1 MKKKQEDEPI
11 IEDKAKKVEEPKKE
25 KKTRAKKSEEIKET
39 EKKSDKKMPN
49 KEKEVDETAKNNN
62 QPEPEK
68 VEPNKVKKIKEID
81 DISKEKVESILKKAK
96 ENGKITYGELANEL
110 ENTNPD
116 QIEEVFDTFEGLG
129 VEVLKDGDLD
139 SEPDMDDLREVKR
152 TKTKVPAKGD
162 NVETQIDVGIKQA
175 FYGTN
180 KKISLRTVDGK
191 MTTFD
196 VKIPAGIR
204 NGEKIRLIGQGK
216 QGQNGGKNGDLFIKV
231 NIEDSNIYKL
241 HGYDIYTDLLLTPWE
256 AVLGT
261 KAQIETIDG
270 ESKIYVPQGVVSG
283 EKIKIPAKGYKDGK
297 GGRGDLIAQVK
308 IVVPKNPSKEEIE
321 IYEKLKNISKFEPRN
336 KTTIS

>member
-1 MKKKQEDEPI
+1 MIFKDYYKILGLENNKVNIDEI
-11 IEDKAKKVEEPKKE
+11 KTAFHNQAKKYHPDVNDGKEAEERFKDINEAYRVLSNNTSKRKYDRIWYSHVGKKIDKQKDRE
-25 KKTRAKKSEEIKET
+25 ERETRTDLWSLLFGI
-39 EKKSDKKMPN
+39 N
-49 KEKEVDETAKNNN
+49 
-62 QPEPEK
+62 K
-68 VEPNKVKKIKEID
+68 VEK
-81 DISKEKVESILKKAK
+81 
-96 ENGKITYGELANEL
+96 
-110 ENTNPD
+110 
-116 QIEEVFDTFEGLG
+116 
-129 VEVLKDGDLD
+129 
-139 SEPDMDDLREVKR
+139 VKR
-152 TKTKVPAKGD
+152 TKTKVPTKGD

-297 GGRGDLIAQVK
+297 GGRGDLIAEVK
-308 IVVPKNPSKEEIE
+308 IRVPKKLTDEEKELF
-321 IYEKLKNISKFEPRN
+321 EKLSKVSKFNPKNEHN
-336 KTTIS
+336 